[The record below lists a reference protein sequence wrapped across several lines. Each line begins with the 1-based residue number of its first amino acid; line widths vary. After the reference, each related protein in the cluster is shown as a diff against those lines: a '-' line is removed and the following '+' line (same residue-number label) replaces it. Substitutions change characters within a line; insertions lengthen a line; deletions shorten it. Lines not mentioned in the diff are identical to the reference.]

1 MAAYIEP
8 AVNRLI
14 PIYISL
20 LLIFGGGTFAV
31 LELGTRQNADRV
43 AAGRAVEATA
53 SGAAAQAR
61 SPAADAGGATKTL
74 RENLRHP
81 LSVLLLQVIVILLTA
96 RVVGAL
102 FRKIGQPTV
111 VGEMV
116 AGILLGPSLLGLL
129 APGAMNFLFLPSSLE
144 TLRLLSQVGI
154 IIFMFIVGM
163 ELNVQDLR
171 RKAHAAILVSHASIV
186 VPFFLGAT
194 FSLLLYRPYVP
205 DGISFSSFS
214 VFMAVAMSITAFPVL
229 ASIIKER
236 GLSKSYL
243 GTMAIAC
250 AAVDDVTAW
259 CLLAVVVASVK
270 AEGLGGAAMTVVLML
285 LFVGAMLFLLKP
297 RAERLVREDAGEG
310 TWGRGLVATV
320 LLFVFLS
327 ALLTEVIGI
336 HALFGA
342 MLAGVVMPSH
352 AGLRSFLTRQLETI
366 TTTFLMPLFFA
377 FTGLRTQIGLLDD
390 WSSWL
395 ICAGVIAVA
404 IAGKVGGSAL
414 AARWVGMS
422 GRDSLSLGVL
432 MNTRGL
438 MELIVLNI
446 GYDLGILSPEIF
458 SIMVFMAIATT
469 FMTGPLLSLLDAR
482 KSREAAAAAGV

>member
-8 AVNRLI
+8 TVNKFL
-14 PIYISL
+14 PVYVSM

-31 LELGTRQNADRV
+31 VKLGTQLNADRNV
-43 AAGRAVEATA
+43 MGRSVRTSESGTAMQTRGPEDAAKGTI
-53 SGAAAQAR
+53 
-61 SPAADAGGATKTL
+61 KTL

-81 LSVLLLQVIVILLTA
+81 LSVLLLQVIVILLIA
-96 RVVGAL
+96 RVVGTL

-129 APGAMNFLFLPSSLE
+129 SSDAMIFLFPPSSLE
-144 TLRLLSQVGI
+144 TLKLLSQAGI
-154 IIFMFIVGM
+154 ILFMFIVGM
-163 ELNVQDLR
+163 ELNLQHLR
-171 RKAHAAILVSHASIV
+171 QKAHAAVLVSHASIL
-186 VPFFLGAT
+186 VPFFLGAA
-194 FSLLLYRPYVP
+194 FSLLLYRSYVP

-214 VFMAVAMSITAFPVL
+214 IFIAVAMSITAFPVL
-229 ASIIKER
+229 ACIIKER

-250 AAVDDVTAW
+250 AAVDDATAW
-259 CLLAVVVASVK
+259 CLLAVVVTSVK
-270 AEGLGGAAMTVVLML
+270 AEGLGGAALTIVLML
-285 LFVGAMLFLLKP
+285 LFVGVMLFLLKP
-297 RAERLVREDAGEG
+297 RAERLVKEDAGEE

-320 LLFVFLS
+320 LLFVFFS

-352 AGLRSFLTRQLETI
+352 AGLRLFLTRQLETI
-366 TTTFLMPLFFA
+366 TTTFLLPLFFA
-377 FTGLRTQIGLLDD
+377 FTGLRTQIGLLDN

-395 ICAGVIAVA
+395 VCAGVIAVA
-404 IAGKVGGSAL
+404 IAGKLGGSAL
-414 AARWVGMS
+414 AAGWMGMS
-422 GRDSLSLGVL
+422 RRDSLSLGVL

-458 SIMVFMAIATT
+458 SMLIFMAIATT
-469 FMTGPLLSLLDAR
+469 FMTGPLLSLLDSRKAR
-482 KSREAAAAAGV
+482 KAVAVPSV